1 MERNTGSFKD
11 IPGVDTLLATG
22 EVKVLLGAFPREL
35 VLYAV
40 QASLE
45 NIRDRIREG
54 ETAPGMAAILQE
66 IRRNITELTR
76 HSLRKVINAT
86 GVIIHTNIGRSPLG
100 EVILD
105 EVRDVMTGYSNLEY
119 DLVNAKRGTRYS
131 HLTGLLRYLTGAE
144 DILVVNNNAAAV
156 LLILHSLAGRKE
168 VIISRGELIEIGGS
182 FRMPEIMKAS
192 GCRMM
197 EVGTTNKTR
206 VEDYERA
213 VNPRTALLMKAHR
226 SNYVIR
232 GFVHQPD
239 LKELVELGKKHAL
252 PVVYD
257 MGSGLLR
264 KTGIGIL
271 NDEPDVKQTLDE
283 GVDLVS
289 FSGDKLLG
297 GPQAGIIAGKK
308 ELITRLKKDPLTR
321 ALRVGKTTLALLEAA
336 CLQYLDDGRLV
347 SSNPVFSML
356 HLTPEE
362 IRKKAFDLQKELTGY
377 NIESVIVPN
386 SAQTGGGSLP
396 EAEIP
401 SFAVQITGS
410 FKTSRERATF
420 AEKLYRDLLIQ
431 DLPVL
436 GILRKGQVLF
446 DLLAIPDNEIP
457 LVARIIHHVI
467 HSSPS

>member
-1 MERNTGSFKD
+1 MDRNTGTYKD
-11 IPGVDTLLATG
+11 LPGVDTLLGTD
-22 EVKVLLGAFPREL
+22 EVKALLAAYPREL
-35 VLYAV
+35 VLFSV
-40 QASLE
+40 QSSLE
-45 NIRDRIREG
+45 SYRSRISEG
-54 ETAPGMAAILQE
+54 ETAPGLTAILQE
-66 IRRNITELTR
+66 VRSNIRELTS

-100 EVILD
+100 DAILD
-105 EVRDVMTGYSNLEY
+105 EVRDVLTGYSNLEF
-119 DLVNAKRGTRYS
+119 DLVKAKRGTRYS

-156 LLILHSLAGRKE
+156 LLILHTLARKKE

-182 FRMPEIMKAS
+182 FRMPDIMKTS
-192 GCRMM
+192 DCRMI

-206 VEDYERA
+206 LEDYERA
-213 VNPRTALLMKAHR
+213 ITPRTALLMKAHR
-226 SNYVIR
+226 SNYVIK
-232 GFVHQPD
+232 GFTHQPS
-239 LKELVELGKKHAL
+239 LKELAGLANRRSL
-252 PVVYD
+252 PLVYD

-264 KTGIGIL
+264 KSGVEIL
-271 NDEPDVKQTLDE
+271 KDEPDVQQTLAE
-283 GVDLVS
+283 GADLVS

-297 GPQAGIIAGKK
+297 GPQAGIIAGKR
-308 ELITRLKKDPLTR
+308 ELVARLKKDPLTR

-336 CLQYLDDGRLV
+336 CLQYLDEGRLV

-362 IRKKAFDLQKELTGY
+362 IRKKAMTLQKELTGY
-377 NIESVIVPN
+377 NITSDILPN

-410 FKTSRERATF
+410 FNTNRERAAF

-446 DLLAIPDNEIP
+446 DMLAVPDKEIP
-457 LVARIIHHVI
+457 LVAQIIHQAFHT
-467 HSSPS
+467 HPL